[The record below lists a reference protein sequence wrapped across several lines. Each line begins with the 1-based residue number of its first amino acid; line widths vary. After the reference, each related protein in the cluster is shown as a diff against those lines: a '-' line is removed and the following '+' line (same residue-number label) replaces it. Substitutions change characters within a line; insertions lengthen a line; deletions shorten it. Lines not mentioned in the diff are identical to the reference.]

1 MRLWTLFRKDEH
13 LMYDA
18 GLDIGS
24 TSAEAVILDGDCMV
38 ASSITDTGYNSRR
51 AADMALDQALSSCGL
66 AREHL
71 GPVIATGYGRIAVEF
86 ADRQVTE
93 ISCYARGMAHLFPEV
108 RTVIDIG
115 GQDSKVIAVGKNGK
129 AVDFAMND
137 KCAAGTGR
145 FLEVTARALELDISR
160 LGEVSAQ
167 SARQVAISNICTV
180 FAESE
185 VITLVAEGAERA
197 DIVAGLHAAIARR
210 VGTMVKRV
218 GLDPEVAF
226 AGGVAKN
233 AGVKCALEQFLGVTL
248 VVPPEPQIIGALGA

>member
-1 MRLWTLFRKDEH
+1 
-13 LMYDA
+13 MYPV

-24 TSAEAVILDGDCMV
+24 TSAEAVILDGDRIL
-38 ASSITDTGYNSRR
+38 ASSILDTGYNARR
-51 AADMALDQALSSCGL
+51 AGELALEQALRSAGL
-66 AREHL
+66 ARVQA
-71 GPVIATGYGRIAVEF
+71 GPIVATGYGRISVDF
-86 ADRQVTE
+86 AARQVTE
-93 ISCYARGMAHLFPEV
+93 ISCYARGMAHLFPAV

-145 FLEVTARALELDISR
+145 FLEVTARALQLDITD
-160 LGEVSAQ
+160 LGEIA
-167 SARQVAISNICTV
+167 ARSTRYVTISNTCTV

-185 VITLVAEGAERA
+185 VITLVAEGVDRA

-210 VGTMVKRV
+210 VCAMVNRV
-218 GLDPEVAF
+218 GVNPAIAF

-233 AGVKCALEQFLGVTL
+233 TGVTRALERVLDLPL
-248 VVPPEPQIIGALGA
+248 VVPPEPQIVGALGAALYARSGEG

>member
-1 MRLWTLFRKDEH
+1 
-13 LMYDA
+13 MYA
-18 GLDIGS
+18 VGIDIGS
-24 TSAEAVILDGDCMV
+24 TSGEAVILNGDGIL
-38 ASSITDTGYNSRR
+38 AYSIVDTGYNSRR
-51 AADMALDQALSSCGL
+51 AAELALEKALASSGL
-66 AREHL
+66 RREQL
-71 GPVIATGYGRIAVEF
+71 GPIVATGYGRIAIEF

-93 ISCYARGMAHLFPEV
+93 ISCYAKGMAHLFPGV

-145 FLEVTARALELDISR
+145 FLEVTARALQLNLTD
-160 LGEVSAQ
+160 LGEISAH
-167 SARQVAISNICTV
+167 ATRDVPISSICTV

-197 DIVAGLHAAIARR
+197 DIVAGLHRAIAKR
-210 VGTMVKRV
+210 VGAMVKRV
-218 GLDPEVAF
+218 GANPTLAF

-233 AGVKCALEQFLGVTL
+233 SGVKRALEEALDVTL
-248 VVPPEPQIIGALGA
+248 VIPPEPQIVGALGAALIARDREH